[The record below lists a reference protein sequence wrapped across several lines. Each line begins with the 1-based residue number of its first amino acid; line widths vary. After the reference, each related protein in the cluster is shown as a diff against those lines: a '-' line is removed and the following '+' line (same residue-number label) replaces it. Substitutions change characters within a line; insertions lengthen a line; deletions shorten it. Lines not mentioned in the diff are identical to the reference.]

1 MYFSIQDRV
10 SKCYTASTMALQA
23 ILSQGWKHA
32 STIVF
37 LAGFITDAFLL
48 PDVDNPI
55 TKYLGLSYLLI
66 LAAIILFR
74 EWVVSRNTAS
84 TAEQRLF
91 SLLTFGVSFFSGS
104 ALSFVFVYAMRS
116 AAFIVS
122 WPLFVILLL
131 CMVANEFISTHQYR
145 FTLDI
150 AVFFIALVF
159 YSIFNVPIVFN
170 KVNDL
175 VFLIAIAISTL
186 VGFLFITLLR
196 KTSEVAEYERG
207 RGFALAVGVPMFVGM
222 LYILNVI
229 PAVPLS
235 LKGGGVYHKVTRT
248 ESGEYI
254 GLAETDTRFLGKY
267 RRPVYHITDT
277 DTGVYFFSSVSAPA
291 KLSAP
296 ITHVWEYYD
305 GTTEKWVTSTTISFD
320 LTGGRDNGY
329 RAYSQK
335 ENVTPGMWRIT
346 VKVDDSRIVG
356 RIRFYIETGKSVE
369 VKEKQL

>member
-1 MYFSIQDRV
+1 MCFSIQDRAP
-10 SKCYTASTMALQA
+10 KCYTANIMALQA

-48 PDVDNPI
+48 PDVDNPM

-170 KVNDL
+170 KVNDV
-175 VFLIAIAISTL
+175 VFLIAIAIATV

-196 KTSEVAEYERG
+196 KTSEVAEDERG
-207 RGFALAVGVPMFVGM
+207 RGFALAIGIPMFVGM

-235 LKGGGVYHKVTRT
+235 LKDSGIYHKVTRT
-248 ESGEYI
+248 ETGEYI
-254 GLAETDTRFLGKY
+254 GLVETDTRFLGKY
-267 RRPVYHITDT
+267 RRPVYHMTDA
-277 DTGVYFFSSVSAPA
+277 DAGVYFFSSVGAPA

-305 GTTEKWVTSTTISFD
+305 KTTEKWIPSTTISFD

-346 VKVDDSRIVG
+346 VKVDDNRIVG